1 MNKFILGTIIL
12 IIAISAC
19 TSDKVQLA
27 TQNDILLENAI
38 KKFSPD
44 GELEH
49 FVLPQSND
57 YNSIPTSP
65 ENPITPVKVALG
77 KFLFFET
84 GLGLAPMQD
93 VGEGTYSCGSC
104 HIPSAGFKSGREQG
118 IGEGGVGFGIN
129 GEARTMS
136 DLYTPEQL
144 DAQGA
149 RPLSMLNAAYVTNAL
164 WNGQFGG
171 GGVNEGTEAV
181 WNDDNGSSINHLG
194 YGGLESQNIESLH
207 LHRMVINKDV
217 VTDLG
222 YLPYFE
228 SAFSDFPED
237 ERYSDVTASFAIAA
251 YLRTLITNKAPFQDY
266 LKGNRNALTEQE
278 KRGAM
283 LFFGDAKCATCHS
296 SPSLNSMTFYAVGVK
311 DLYQCG
317 TNVFNTSID
326 DTRNLGRG
334 SFTGNP
340 EDMHKFK
347 VPQLYNLK
355 DTPFYFHGSSKTT
368 LREVVE
374 YFNDAIPEN
383 VNVPASQIPPI
394 FSPLGMSE
402 SDIDDL
408 VSFLENGLHDP
419 DLERYAPDYILSG
432 NCFPNNDPQS
442 RIDLGCD

>member
-1 MNKFILGTIIL
+1 MNKLLLGTVIL
-12 IIAISAC
+12 MLAFSAC
-19 TSDKVQLA
+19 RSDKVQLA

-49 FVLPQSND
+49 FILPESND
-57 YNSIPTSP
+57 YASIPTSP

-84 GLGLAPMQD
+84 GLGLSPMQE

-104 HIPSAGFKSGREQG
+104 HIPAAGFRSGNAQG
-118 IGEGGVGFGIN
+118 IGEGGVGFGVN

-136 DLYTPEQL
+136 ELYTPEQL
-144 DAQGA
+144 DVQGA
-149 RPLSMLNAAYVTNAL
+149 RPLSMLNAAYVTNGL
-164 WNGQFGG
+164 WSGQFGAG
-171 GGVNEGTEAV
+171 GINEGTEEF
-181 WNDDNGSSINHLG
+181 WKEENGTDINNLG
-194 YGGLESQNIESLH
+194 YGGLESQNIESFH

-217 VTDLG
+217 ITDLG

-228 SAFSDFPED
+228 SAFSDFPEE
-237 ERYSDVTASFAIAA
+237 ERYTEVTAGFAIAA
-251 YLRTLITNKAPFQDY
+251 YQRTLITNKAPFQDY
-266 LKGNRNALTEQE
+266 LKGNRDALTEQE

-283 LFFGDAKCATCHS
+283 LFFGDAKCATCHT

-311 DLYQCG
+311 DLYQCEEG
-317 TNVFNTSID
+317 VFNAASD
-326 DTRNLGRG
+326 DPRNLGRG
-334 SFTGNP
+334 GFTENP
-340 EDMHKFK
+340 EDMFKFK

-368 LREVVE
+368 LRDVVE
-374 YFNDAIPEN
+374 YFNDAVPEN
-383 VNVPASQIPPI
+383 VNIPASQIPPI

-402 SDIDDL
+402 SEIDDL
-408 VSFLENGLHDP
+408 VSFLENGLRDP
-419 DLERYAPDYILSG
+419 DLERYAPEYILSG

>member
-1 MNKFILGTIIL
+1 MNKLILGIIIL
-12 IIAISAC
+12 ILGISSC
-19 TSDKVQLA
+19 RSDKVELA

-38 KKFSPD
+38 KKFSLS
-44 GELEH
+44 GELDH
-49 FVLPQSND
+49 FILPKSND

-93 VGEGTYSCGSC
+93 IGKRTYSCGSC
-104 HIPSAGFKSGREQG
+104 HIPSAGFKSGRIQG
-118 IGEGGVGFGIN
+118 IGEGGVGFGVN
-129 GEARTMS
+129 GESRMMS
-136 DLYTPEQL
+136 ELYTPEL
-144 DAQGA
+144 IDAQGA

-181 WNDDNGSSINHLG
+181 WKEENGTNSNYLG
-194 YGGLESQNIESLH
+194 YGGLETQNIESLH
-207 LHRMVINKDV
+207 LHRMVVNKDLI
-217 VTDLG
+217 TDLG

-228 SAFSDFPED
+228 SAFSDFPEE
-237 ERYSDVTASFAIAA
+237 ERYSDITASFAIAA

-266 LKGNRNALTEQE
+266 LKGNRDALTEQE

-296 SPSLNSMTFYAVGVK
+296 SPSLNSMTFYSVGVK

-317 TNVFNTSID
+317 TDVFNTSID
-326 DTRNLGRG
+326 DSRNLGRG
-334 SFTGNP
+334 GFTGNP

-368 LREVVE
+368 LKEVVE
-374 YFNDAIPEN
+374 YFNNAVPEN

-408 VSFLENGLHDP
+408 VTFLENGLYDP
-419 DLERYAPDYILSG
+419 DLERYAPAYILSG
-432 NCFPNNDPQS
+432 NCFPNNDSQS

>member
-1 MNKFILGTIIL
+1 MNKLILGTIIL
-12 IIAISAC
+12 ILAISAC
-19 TSDKVQLA
+19 RSDKVQLA

-38 KKFSPD
+38 KKFSIS
-44 GELEH
+44 GELDH
-49 FVLPQSND
+49 FILPQSND

-84 GLGLAPMQD
+84 GFGLAPMQQI
-93 VGEGTYSCGSC
+93 GEGTYSCGSC
-104 HIPSAGFKSGREQG
+104 HNPSAGFKSGNAQG
-118 IGEGGVGFGIN
+118 IGEGGTGFGVN

-136 DLYTPEQL
+136 ELYTPEQI

-171 GGVNEGTEAV
+171 GGVNEGTEAI
-181 WNDDNGSSINHLG
+181 WKEENGTNINHLG
-194 YGGLESQNIESLH
+194 FGGLESQNIESFH
-207 LHRMVINKDV
+207 LHRMVVNKDV
-217 VTDLG
+217 ITDLG

-228 SAFSDFPED
+228 SAFSDFPEE
-237 ERYSDVTASFAIAA
+237 ERYSEVTASFAIAA

-266 LKGNRNALTEQE
+266 LKGNRTALTEQE

-296 SPSLNSMTFYAVGVK
+296 SPSLNSMTFYSVGVK

-317 TNVFNTSID
+317 VNVFNTSAD

-334 SFTGNP
+334 GFTEDP

-374 YFNDAIPEN
+374 YFNDAVPEN
-383 VNVPASQIPPI
+383 VNVPASQIPQI

-419 DLERYAPDYILSG
+419 DLDRYAPDYILSG